1 MYFFKKVGFMS
12 LFLLQE
18 SSQGPVTAKPSTLS
32 EYVVVG
38 TLDDRSILSDEMAD
52 MCAKLPIYRVM
63 KKSLTVEAEKQR
75 K

>member
-1 MYFFKKVGFMS
+1 MYFFTKVGFTN
-12 LFLLQE
+12 LFLPQE
-18 SSQGPVTAKPSTLS
+18 SSQAPVKAKPSSLS
-32 EYVVVG
+32 EYVIVG
-38 TLDDRSILSDEMAD
+38 TLDDRSILSDDMAD

>member
-12 LFLLQE
+12 LFLPQE
-18 SSQGPVTAKPSTLS
+18 SSQGPVTAKSSSLS

-38 TLDDRSILSDEMAD
+38 TLDDRSSLSDEMAD

>member
-1 MYFFKKVGFMS
+1 MCFLKKVGFMS
-12 LFLLQE
+12 LFLPQE
-18 SSQGPVTAKPSTLS
+18 SSQGPVTAKPSSLS

-38 TLDDRSILSDEMAD
+38 TLDDRSSLSDEMAD

-63 KKSLTVEAEKQR
+63 KKSVVVGAEKQR